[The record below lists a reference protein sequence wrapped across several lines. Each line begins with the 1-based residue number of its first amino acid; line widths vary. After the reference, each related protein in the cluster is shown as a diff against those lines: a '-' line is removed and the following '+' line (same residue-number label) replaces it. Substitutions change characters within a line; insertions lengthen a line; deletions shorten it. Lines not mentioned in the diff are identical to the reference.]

1 MRFCTRWWEVPTH
14 RAPVLEAL
22 GVPAISFRDAVWPVL
37 GVPGAD
43 GAPGDPGALRG
54 FRSQAEYDNA
64 SYSAPMNVPHRAV
77 HFPPAMHARIACV
90 AAHALARAAGLLS
103 AALAARRP
111 ALLPEPP
118 PNASALPALLSG
130 GEAGAPG
137 EGGALLRCETPQTKR
152 MPPLALPLPL
162 PLARCETPLTK
173 LMPPLASFGAHLPAH
188 PPGHLPGRPRESSAA
203 PRAAASRAAAG
214 QLGTTPTAAQW
225 WYGEDVPGNG
235 KPGWVASTP
244 GAALAFTVR
253 LGAAQRVILGRLR
266 SYSPT
271 WAPVRASLWRL
282 PAAASAASAAAS
294 SAAAGVDA
302 GADAA
307 AGRAVL
313 AMARAWRRAFFE
325 CYGGPKKVRVRVGVR
340 VRVRVQVRVGVRVG
354 VRARVGVGAGVGGG
368 VGDRAR
374 ATVGATVSPPP
385 SRSTSAART
394 SSAVRSVR
402 GAARCRPTK
411 PNPNP
416 NPNPHPHPNPHPNP
430 NRSVRGAARCRP
442 TSPTL
447 TLTLTLTRPT

>member
-162 PLARCETPLTK
+162 PLTRCETPLTK

-402 GAARCRPTK
+402 GAARCRPT
-411 PNPNP
+411 
-416 NPNPHPHPNPHPNP
+416 
-430 NRSVRGAARCRP
+430 
-442 TSPTL
+442 SPTL